1 MWREPCAPPEDGA
14 VMRALYG
21 GALRPLLPI
30 ISHKAV
36 SDLGG
41 RLLSA
46 RASEKLV
53 PGFVKRNG
61 IDMSQYPERAY
72 ASFNDFFTREIK
84 PGLRPLPESETALMA
99 PCDSRLSAYE
109 IDDRLT
115 FRIKSGSYSVSSLL
129 KNRPLAEMFRG
140 GWCLVFRLCVDDYH
154 RYAYFDSGVQGETVR
169 ICGRYYTVQ
178 PVALRSRDYYKENT
192 REYTILDT
200 DHFGRCVHAEIGA
213 TFVGRIRN
221 RHGAGHRFT
230 RGEEKGLFEFGGSTV
245 VLLLPRGVA
254 DVDPDVLE
262 NTSRGFETRVLLGE
276 TIGKS
281 RR

>member
-72 ASFNDFFTREIK
+72 ASFNDFFTREMH
-84 PGLRPLPESETALMA
+84 PASPSPLTP
-99 PCDSRLSAYE
+99 PNFFQ
-109 IDDRLT
+109 I
-115 FRIKSGSYSVSSLL
+115 
-129 KNRPLAEMFRG
+129 
-140 GWCLVFRLCVDDYH
+140 
-154 RYAYFDSGVQGETVR
+154 
-169 ICGRYYTVQ
+169 
-178 PVALRSRDYYKENT
+178 
-192 REYTILDT
+192 
-200 DHFGRCVHAEIGA
+200 
-213 TFVGRIRN
+213 IRN
-221 RHGAGHRFT
+221 RLAR
-230 RGEEKGLFEFGGSTV
+230 K
-245 VLLLPRGVA
+245 PA
-254 DVDPDVLE
+254 P
-262 NTSRGFETRVLLGE
+262 
-276 TIGKS
+276 
-281 RR
+281 